1 MATTPSTDTT
11 TTVEKTAVTVALSRD
26 AAQHGDLDRTVSKH
40 SGEAQALWDDVHV
53 APKADASLD
62 DDSPAPSV
70 TDGAS
75 SDEEAC
81 SVEDGCNS
89 EAEFDSPDLPE
100 SAAVPRIAIFQ
111 EREHEEET
119 ITEAL

>member
-1 MATTPSTDTT
+1 MATTPSTNTT
-11 TTVEKTAVTVALSRD
+11 TTVEKTTVASALSPG
-26 AAQHGDLDRTVSKH
+26 AAQLDDLDRTVNAY
-40 SGEAQALWDDVHV
+40 SGETHALWDDVHV

-81 SVEDGCNS
+81 SAEDGCNS
-89 EAEFDSPDLPE
+89 EAEFDPPDLPE

-111 EREHEEET
+111 EREHEEGT

>member
-1 MATTPSTDTT
+1 MTTTPSTNTT
-11 TTVEKTAVTVALSRD
+11 TTVEKTTVASALSPSATQLD
-26 AAQHGDLDRTVSKH
+26 DLDRTVNTY
-40 SGEAQALWDDVHV
+40 SGEAQALWVDVHV

-89 EAEFDSPDLPE
+89 EAEFDPPDLPE
-100 SAAVPRIAIFQ
+100 SAPVPRIAVFQ